1 MYCHDLIIAGFMTA
15 GVKIITCDPPF
26 SWRRICAQGLKNM
39 KEQKIAL
46 VTGASKGIGA
56 AIALVLARDGYDVWL
71 NYRSDHAAAAAV
83 AAQVEELG
91 RSCRLLCFDVA
102 DATAVKDALGP
113 LLEKESPHVLVNNA
127 GFAKDTLMVWMGE
140 SEWHDVLS
148 VHLDGFFLVTK
159 MLLVGMLKRRWGRI
173 VNIASTSGQSGMPGQ
188 VNYSAAKAGLIG
200 ATKALA
206 AESAKRKVLVNAV
219 SPGFIETEMIDG
231 LPIERILP
239 MIPMARVGKAEEVAE
254 VVAFLCSEKASYI
267 TGQVIAVNGGA
278 YM

>member
-1 MYCHDLIIAGFMTA
+1 M
-15 GVKIITCDPPF
+15 
-26 SWRRICAQGLKNM
+26 Q
-39 KEQKIAL
+39 EQRIAL

-56 AIALVLARDGYDVWL
+56 AIALVLARDGFDIWL
-71 NYRSDHAAAAAV
+71 NYRSDHTAAATV
-83 AAQVEELG
+83 GRQIEGLG
-91 RSCRLLCFDVA
+91 RTCRLLCFDVA
-102 DATAVKDALGP
+102 DPTAVKDSLGP
-113 LLEKESPHVLVNNA
+113 LLELESPNILVNNA
-127 GFAKDTLMVWMGE
+127 GFTKDTLMVWMGE
-140 SEWHDVLS
+140 SEWKDVLS
-148 VHLDGFFLVTK
+148 VHLDGIFNVTK
-159 MLLVGMLKRRWGRI
+159 LLLVGMLKRREGRI
-173 VNIASTSGQSGMPGQ
+173 INIVSTSGQSGMPGQ

-239 MIPMARVGKAEEVAE
+239 MIPMGRIGMPEEVAE
-254 VVAFLCSEKASYI
+254 VVSFLCSEKASYI

>member
-1 MYCHDLIIAGFMTA
+1 ME
-15 GVKIITCDPPF
+15 
-26 SWRRICAQGLKNM
+26 
-39 KEQKIAL
+39 EQKIAL

-56 AIALVLARDGYDVWL
+56 AVALVLARDGFDIWL
-71 NYRSDHAAAAAV
+71 NYRSDHTAAAAV
-83 AAQVEELG
+83 GRQIEELG
-91 RSCRLLCFDVA
+91 RSCKLLCFDVA
-102 DATAVKDALGP
+102 NPTEVKNALVP
-113 LLEKESPHVLVNNA
+113 LLDLESPAVLVNNA
-127 GFAKDTLMVWMGE
+127 GFSKDTLMVWMGE
-140 SEWHDVLS
+140 SEWKDVLS

-159 MLLVGMLKRRWGRI
+159 LLLVGMLKNRWGRI

-231 LPIERILP
+231 LPTERILP
-239 MIPMARVGKAEEVAE
+239 MIPMARIGKPEEVAE

-267 TGQVIAVNGGA
+267 TGQVISVNGGA